1 MNERAAGL
9 RAIASH
15 AAAPTLPCPCA
26 ASPAAIAMAKPEVIA
41 TQFVA
46 GPALQLVCAKAGTAR
61 IENIINSNITIFRI
75 VFSL

>member
-1 MNERAAGL
+1 
-9 RAIASH
+9 
-15 AAAPTLPCPCA
+15 
-26 ASPAAIAMAKPEVIA
+26 MAKPELIA

>member
-1 MNERAAGL
+1 
-9 RAIASH
+9 
-15 AAAPTLPCPCA
+15 
-26 ASPAAIAMAKPEVIA
+26 MAKPEVIA

-61 IENIINSNITIFRI
+61 IENIIITNKNINIFRI